1 MGIAN
6 LELDED
12 PPDLMLIGLYI
23 GSAELAICIGATG
36 LVSIGATGGY
46 CVIL

>member
-1 MGIAN
+1 MGLAN

-23 GSAELAICIGATG
+23 GATEDVICIGATG
-36 LVSIGATGGY
+36 LVSIGAT
-46 CVIL
+46 